1 MHIGRRTSVYRRQI
15 ILGNGLAG
23 RTFHRA
29 ALHYLRA
36 RPQCRAHFTAMSEPR
51 QGAFHLTNTLT
62 RKKEEFVPL
71 NPPHVGLYVCGPTV
85 YSDVH
90 LGNVRSFLTFDVLY
104 RWLSNLGYKVRYVRN
119 ITDVG
124 HLVGDVDEGEDKIAK
139 RARLEQLEPMEIVQK
154 YTNGFHDV
162 MRMFNILP
170 PSIEPTAT
178 GHLIEQIEMVKRI
191 IASGYGYEANGS
203 VYFDVPR
210 YAEKHPYGE
219 LSGRKIDELITNTR
233 DTEGMDEKRS
243 PLDFAIWKRAEAQ
256 HLMKWPSPW
265 GEGFPGWH
273 LECSA
278 MSTKYLGHTF
288 DIHGGGM
295 DLKFPHHECEIAQSV
310 AADGKP
316 PVRYW
321 MHGNM
326 LTVNGR
332 KMAKSEG
339 NGFTP
344 EELISGNHKLLERGY
359 SAMTVRFF
367 MLQCHYA
374 STLDFSNAAMQAAE
388 KGLERLMAAVDV
400 LEKLKPGSHDDADIA
415 ALEQRCH
422 AAMNDDLNTPVMIA
436 ELFEGVRI
444 INSAH
449 DGKLSLTAA
458 SIERLRGL
466 HNTMVFQVLGMRR
479 EDAAKGDDSALD
491 GLVQEFIRQRAA
503 AKARK
508 DFAESDRI
516 RDHLAAL
523 GIVLK
528 DTKEG
533 TTWERA

>member
-1 MHIGRRTSVYRRQI
+1 M
-15 ILGNGLAG
+15 
-23 RTFHRA
+23 A
-29 ALHYLRA
+29 ALRKG
-36 RPQCRAHFTAMSEPR
+36 P
-51 QGAFHLTNTLT
+51 FHLTNTLT
-62 RKKEEFVPL
+62 RRKEEFVPL

-104 RWLSNLGYKVRYVRN
+104 RWLTHIGYTVRYVRN

-124 HLVGDVDEGEDKIAK
+124 HLVDDVDHGEDKIAK
-139 RARLEQLEPMEIVQK
+139 RARLERLEPMEVVQK
-154 YTNGFHDV
+154 YTNGFHEV
-162 MRMFNILP
+162 MRLFNILP

-178 GHLIEQIEMVKRI
+178 GHLIEQIAMVQRI
-191 IASGYGYEANGS
+191 MDRGYAYEVNGS

-210 YAEKHPYGE
+210 FARDHNYGE
-219 LSGRKIDELITNTR
+219 LSGRKIEELLSNTR
-233 DTEGMDEKRS
+233 GTEGMDEKRS
-243 PLDFAIWKRAEAQ
+243 PLDFALWKRAEPQ

-278 MSTKYLGHTF
+278 MSTKYLGLTF

-295 DLKFPHHECEIAQSV
+295 DLKFPHHECEIAQSI
-310 AADGKP
+310 AADGQP

-344 EELISGNHKLLERGY
+344 EELLTGNHKLLEKGY

-374 STLDFSNAAMQAAE
+374 STLDFSNAAMQASE
-388 KGLERLMAAVDV
+388 KGLERLMAAMRT
-400 LEKLKPGSHDDADIA
+400 LEELKPGDHSDADIA
-415 ALEQRCH
+415 ALEQRCYD
-422 AAMNDDLNTPVMIA
+422 AMNDDLNAPVMIA

-444 INSAH
+444 INSVHHGRMA
-449 DGKLSLTAA
+449 LTAA
-458 SIERLRGL
+458 DIGKLKGL
-466 HNTMVFQVLGMRR
+466 FGTMVHEVLGLRM
-479 EDAAKGDDSALD
+479 EHTTHQDDRTLD
-491 GLVQEFIRQRAA
+491 GLVQEFIHMRAE

-508 DFAESDRI
+508 DYAAADAI
-516 RDHLAAL
+516 RDKLAAL
-523 GIVLK
+523 GIVLT
-528 DTKEG
+528 DGKEG
-533 TTWERA
+533 TKWSRA

>member
-1 MHIGRRTSVYRRQI
+1 
-15 ILGNGLAG
+15 
-23 RTFHRA
+23 
-29 ALHYLRA
+29 
-36 RPQCRAHFTAMSEPR
+36 
-51 QGAFHLTNTLT
+51 
-62 RKKEEFVPL
+62 
-71 NPPHVGLYVCGPTV
+71 
-85 YSDVH
+85 
-90 LGNVRSFLTFDVLY
+90 
-104 RWLSNLGYKVRYVRN
+104 
-119 ITDVG
+119 
-124 HLVGDVDEGEDKIAK
+124 VGDIDEGEDKIAK

-162 MRMFNILP
+162 MRLFNVLS

-178 GHLIEQIEMVKRI
+178 GHLIEQIDMVKRI
-191 IASGYGYEANGS
+191 LDHGFGYEANGS
-203 VYFDVPR
+203 VYFDVPKF
-210 YAEKHPYGE
+210 AAKHAYGE
-219 LSGRKIDELITNTR
+219 LSGRKIDELMSNTR

-243 PLDFAIWKRAEAQ
+243 PLDFAIWKKADPI

-278 MSTKYLGHTF
+278 MSTKYLGLTF

-295 DLKFPHHECEIAQSV
+295 DLKFPHHECEIAQSI
-310 AADGKP
+310 AADGHA

-344 EELISGNHKLLERGY
+344 EELITGNHKLLERGY
-359 SAMTVRFF
+359 SPMTVRFF

-374 STLDFSNAAMQAAE
+374 STLDFSNAALQAAE
-388 KGLERLMAAVDV
+388 KGLDRLMAAMNT
-400 LEKLKPGSHDDADIA
+400 LEKLKPVGTDEAGTA
-415 ALEQRCH
+415 ELEQRCY
-422 AAMNDDLNTPVMIA
+422 AAMNDDLNSPVMIA
-436 ELFEGVRI
+436 ELFEGVRL
-444 INSAH
+444 INSAN
-449 DGKLSLTAA
+449 DGKITLSATAIDRLKGLFKAMVFDVLGLRPEAA
-458 SIERLRGL
+458 SG
-466 HNTMVFQVLGMRR
+466 
-479 EDAAKGDDSALD
+479 GDDTALD
-491 GLVQEFIRQRAA
+491 GLVRIFIQQRAE

-508 DFAESDRI
+508 DFATSDRV
-516 RDHLAAL
+516 RDQLLAL

>member
-1 MHIGRRTSVYRRQI
+1 MSD
-15 ILGNGLAG
+15 
-23 RTFHRA
+23 
-29 ALHYLRA
+29 LRKG
-36 RPQCRAHFTAMSEPR
+36 P
-51 QGAFHLTNTLT
+51 FHLTNTLS

-71 NPPHVGLYVCGPTV
+71 APPHVGLYVCGPTV

-104 RWLSNLGYKVRYVRN
+104 RWLSHLGYKVRYVRN

-139 RARLEQLEPMEIVQK
+139 RARLEELEPMEIVQK

-162 MRMFNILP
+162 MRLFNILS

-178 GHLIEQIEMVKRI
+178 AHLIEQIGMVERI
-191 IASGYGYEANGS
+191 LHSGYGYEANGS
-203 VYFDVPR
+203 VYFDVPKF
-210 YAEKHPYGE
+210 AAKHPYGE

-243 PLDFAIWKRAEAQ
+243 PLDFAIWKRAEQQ

-273 LECSA
+273 LECSV

-310 AADGKP
+310 AADGQA

-344 EELISGNHKLLERGY
+344 EELLTGNHKLLEKGY

-388 KGLERLMAAVDV
+388 KGLARLMAAVE
-400 LEKLKPGSHDDADIA
+400 LLPGLKASASNDADID
-415 ALEQRCH
+415 ALEQRCNN
-422 AAMNDDLNTPVMIA
+422 AMNDDMNTPVMIA

-444 INSAH
+444 INSAN
-449 DGKLSLTAA
+449 DGKLALDAA
-458 SIERLRGL
+458 NIAKLKAL
-466 HNTMVFQVLGMRR
+466 FDTMVFAVLGLRK
-479 EDAAKGDDSALD
+479 ENEAADNDAVLD
-491 GLVQEFIRQRAA
+491 GLVQEFIRMRAE
-503 AKARK
+503 AKASK
-508 DFAESDRI
+508 DFAASDAI
-516 RDHLAAL
+516 RDKLMAL

>member
-1 MHIGRRTSVYRRQI
+1 MSD
-15 ILGNGLAG
+15 
-23 RTFHRA
+23 
-29 ALHYLRA
+29 LRKG
-36 RPQCRAHFTAMSEPR
+36 P
-51 QGAFHLTNTLT
+51 FHLTNTLT

-71 NPPHVGLYVCGPTV
+71 RPPHVGLYVCGPTV

-104 RWLSNLGYKVRYVRN
+104 RWLTHLGYKVRYVRN

-124 HLVGDVDEGEDKIAK
+124 HLVGDIDEGEDKIAK

-162 MRMFNILP
+162 MRLFNILS

-178 GHLIEQIEMVKRI
+178 GHLIEQIGMVERI
-191 IASGYGYEANGS
+191 VKSGYGYEANGS
-203 VYFDVPR
+203 VYFDVPK
-210 YAEKHPYGE
+210 YAEKHAYGE

-233 DTEGMDEKRS
+233 DTEGQDEKRS
-243 PLDFAIWKRAEAQ
+243 PLDFAIWKKAEAQ

-278 MSTKYLGHTF
+278 MSTKYLGQTF

-310 AADGKP
+310 AADGIA

-344 EELISGNHKLLERGY
+344 EELLTGNHKLLEKGY

-388 KGLERLMAAVDV
+388 KGLERLMAAVV
-400 LEKLKPGSHDDADIA
+400 TLAKLKPGTEDGADIV
-415 ALEQRCH
+415 ALETRCYT
-422 AAMNDDLNTPVMIA
+422 AMNDDLNTPVMIA

-444 INSAH
+444 INSVN
-449 DGKLSLTAA
+449 DGKVSLSSSSLD
-458 SIERLRGL
+458 RLKEL
-466 HNTMVFQVLGMRR
+466 FQSMVFNVLGLMP
-479 EDAAKGDDSALD
+479 EQQTANDDVAMN
-491 GLVQEFIRQRAA
+491 GLLQEFIRMRAE

-508 DFAESDRI
+508 DFAASDGI
-516 RDHLAAL
+516 RDRLAAL
-523 GIVLK
+523 GITLK

>member
-1 MHIGRRTSVYRRQI
+1 MPE
-15 ILGNGLAG
+15 
-23 RTFHRA
+23 
-29 ALHYLRA
+29 
-36 RPQCRAHFTAMSEPR
+36 PQK
-51 QGAFHLTNTLT
+51 GVFHLTNTLT
-62 RKKEEFVPL
+62 RKKEEFKPL

-90 LGNVRSFLTFDVLY
+90 LGNVRSFLTFDILY
-104 RWLSNLGYKVRYVRN
+104 RWLTHIGYKVRYVRN

-124 HLVGDVDEGEDKIAK
+124 HLTGDVDEGEDKISK
-139 RARLEQLEPMEIVQK
+139 RARLEQLEPMEVVQK
-154 YTNGFHDV
+154 YTNGFREV
-162 MRMFNILP
+162 MRLFNILP

-178 GHLIEQIEMVKRI
+178 GHLIEQIEMIKRI
-191 IASGYGYEANGS
+191 IASGYAYEVNGS

-210 YAEKHPYGE
+210 YADKHAYGE
-219 LSGRKIDELITNTR
+219 LSGRKIDDLIANTR

-243 PLDFAIWKRAEAQ
+243 PLDFALWKKADAS

-278 MSTKYLGHTF
+278 MSTKYLGRTF

-310 AADGKP
+310 AADGEA

-344 EELISGNHKLLERGY
+344 EELLSGNHQLLERGY

-367 MLQCHYA
+367 MLQSHYA

-388 KGLERLMAAVDV
+388 KGLERLMAAVEA
-400 LEKLKPGSHDDADIA
+400 LEKLKPGTTDDADIA
-415 ALEQRCH
+415 ALEQRCME
-422 AAMNDDLNTPVMIA
+422 AMNDDLNTPVMIA

-444 INSAH
+444 INAVR
-449 DGKLSLTAA
+449 DGKVAITRPA
-458 SIERLRGL
+458 IDRLKTL
-466 HNTMVFQVLGMRR
+466 YNAMVFDVLGLQR
-479 EDAAKGDDSALD
+479 EEAAAGDDTAMN
-491 GLVQEFIRQRAA
+491 GLVQEFIRRRAE

-508 DFAESDRI
+508 DFATSDGI
-516 RDHLAAL
+516 RDQLAAL
-523 GIVLK
+523 GILLV

>member
-1 MHIGRRTSVYRRQI
+1 MSDLKKGPLHI
-15 ILGNGLAG
+15 
-23 RTFHRA
+23 
-29 ALHYLRA
+29 
-36 RPQCRAHFTAMSEPR
+36 
-51 QGAFHLTNTLT
+51 TNTLS
-62 RKKEEFVPL
+62 RQKEEFVPL
-71 NPPHVGLYVCGPTV
+71 RPPHVGLYVCGPTV

-90 LGNVRSFLTFDVLY
+90 LGNVRTFLSFDMLY
-104 RWLSNLGYKVRYVRN
+104 RWLTFIGYKVRYVRN

-124 HLVGDVDEGEDKIAK
+124 HLVGDIDEGEDKIAK

-162 MRMFNILP
+162 MRLFNILS

-178 GHLIEQIEMVKRI
+178 GHLIEQIGMVERI
-191 IASGYGYEANGS
+191 IKSGYGYEANGS
-203 VYFDVPR
+203 VYFDVPKF
-210 YAEKHPYGE
+210 AGKHAYGE
-219 LSGRKIDELITNTR
+219 LSGRKIDELLSNTR
-233 DTEGMDEKRS
+233 DTEGQDEKRS
-243 PLDFAIWKRAEAQ
+243 PLDFAIWKKAEPQ

-278 MSTKYLGHTF
+278 MSTKYLGGTF

-310 AADGKP
+310 AADGIA

-344 EELISGNHKLLERGY
+344 EELLTGNHKLLEKGY

-367 MLQCHYA
+367 MLQSHYA

-388 KGLERLMAAVDV
+388 KGLERLMNAMDLLAN
-400 LEKLKPGSHDDADIA
+400 LKPGASDGADIA
-415 ALEQRCH
+415 ALEQRCYD
-422 AAMNDDLNTPVMIA
+422 AMNDDINTPVMIG
-436 ELFEGVRI
+436 ELFDGARI
-444 INSAH
+444 INSVN
-449 DGKLSLTAA
+449 DGKLPLTAGGIDHL
-458 SIERLRGL
+458 STLM
-466 HNTMVFQVLGMRR
+466 NSMVFDVLGLKQ
-479 EDAAKGDDSALD
+479 EQQAVGDDHAMD
-491 GLVQEFIRQRAA
+491 GLVQEFIRLRAE

-508 DFAESDRI
+508 DFAASDAI
-516 RDHLAAL
+516 RDRLLAL
-523 GIVLK
+523 GISLK

-533 TTWERA
+533 TTWARA

>member
-1 MHIGRRTSVYRRQI
+1 MT
-15 ILGNGLAG
+15 
-23 RTFHRA
+23 
-29 ALHYLRA
+29 
-36 RPQCRAHFTAMSEPR
+36 EPR
-51 QGAFHLTNTLT
+51 KGPFHLTNTLS
-62 RKKEEFVPL
+62 RQKEEFVPL

-85 YSDVH
+85 YNDVH

-104 RWLSNLGYKVRYVRN
+104 RWLTHLGYRVRYVRN

-139 RARLEQLEPMEIVQK
+139 RARLEQLEPMEIVHK
-154 YTNGFHDV
+154 YTVAFHRV
-162 MRMFNILP
+162 MDTFNILT

-178 GHLIEQIEMVKRI
+178 GHLIEQIEMVRRI
-191 IASGYGYEANGS
+191 LDNGYAYEANGS
-203 VYFDVPR
+203 VYFDVPKFAAQ
-210 YAEKHPYGE
+210 YPYGE
-219 LSGRKIDELITNTR
+219 LSGRKIDELIANTR

-243 PLDFAIWKRAEAQ
+243 PLDFAIWKKADPS

-278 MSTKYLGHTF
+278 MSTKYLGQTF

-344 EELISGNHKLLERGY
+344 EELITGNHKLLERGY

-388 KGLERLMAAVDV
+388 KGLERMMAAVDV
-400 LEKLKPGSHDDADIA
+400 LEKLKAGERDDADIA

-422 AAMNDDLNTPVMIA
+422 DAMNDDLNTPVMIA

-444 INSAH
+444 INSAN
-449 DGKLSLTAA
+449 DGKVTLTAA
-458 SIERLRGL
+458 SIERLRTL
-466 HNTMVFQVLGMRR
+466 FHAMVFEVLGLRR
-479 EDAAKGDDSALD
+479 EDAARGDDSALD

-508 DFAESDRI
+508 DYAESDRI